1 MLGVEEEIRGML
13 APPSPDRY
21 GLVMDIE
28 TSRSKGSPEPV
39 IEADFRVV
47 EAAAVKRTLAGAERG
62 GRPRAWRPGSRHTR
76 PFFCDQLQV
85 RPAEFSAPTS
95 RTGTRALP

>member
-39 IEADFRVV
+39 IEAHFRVV

-62 GRPRAWRPGSRHTR
+62 GRATESMAAGVETH
-76 PFFCDQLQV
+76 
-85 RPAEFSAPTS
+85 SAVFLRSTAGKAGRVQS
-95 RTGTRALP
+95 TN